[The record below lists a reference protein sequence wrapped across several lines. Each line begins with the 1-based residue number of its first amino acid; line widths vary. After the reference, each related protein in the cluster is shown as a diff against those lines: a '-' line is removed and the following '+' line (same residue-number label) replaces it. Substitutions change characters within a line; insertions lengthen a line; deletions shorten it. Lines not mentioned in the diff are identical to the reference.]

1 MPKSS
6 GRDLLAQSQQA
17 VSIGWGDMDPAEVSE
32 AYTWFHVP
40 AVGALDVVVL
50 STDPVLY
57 RGHYMA
63 GAVQP
68 CSIPRCVHCQNGV
81 GILKRC
87 ALSVYS
93 LSLGA
98 RGLLELGHG
107 TAGQIHAL
115 SVSAGHLR
123 GLAVSLTKSHDH
135 HRGQIHADAYA
146 GPLEV
151 VELPEEQDPLV
162 PLNAQWAKL
171 ALKRRAKDGP
181 GNIQMRGEAAPLT
194 LSLSASEAMKTVR
207 EFMSS
212 KRT

>member
-1 MPKSS
+1 MAKNN
-6 GRDLLAQSQQA
+6 GRDLLAGSQQA
-17 VSIGWGDMDPAEVSE
+17 VSVGWGDMEQAEVSE

-40 AVGALDVVVL
+40 ALGALDVVVL
-50 STDPVLY
+50 STQPVLY

-68 CSIPRCVHCQNGV
+68 CSVPRCRHCQAGV
-81 GILKRC
+81 GLLRRC

-115 SVSAGHLR
+115 SVSTGFLR
-123 GLAVSLTKSHDH
+123 GLAVTLAREHSHA
-135 HRGQIHADAYA
+135 RGQIYAEAYT
-146 GPLEV
+146 GPLVV

-171 ALKRRAKDGP
+171 ALKQRAKDGP
-181 GNIQMRGEAAPLT
+181 GNIQMRGEAAPSSSPSDCPKT
-194 LSLSASEAMKTVR
+194 PREAADWLR
-207 EFMSS
+207 S
-212 KRT
+212 KQA